1 MVALLLLLWQT
12 ASVSITTEADR
23 SRVAV
28 GEEVVVTIRTVSNLP
43 GTFQVTFP
51 PMAGFEVAG
60 RFERLDDVVVGMP
73 GARSYQVEVTLR
85 AVQVGTWSLSPLVV
99 SIGSEAHVAPD
110 VRITV
115 VGTSAT
121 DPARNPRL
129 MDLIRRVPDPV
140 PGEAATVVTLVSDSR
155 IYQGGQLD
163 VLTAAWFSRNLRARL
178 RRSPTLKPPVLPG
191 VWSVPQPAVPG
202 IVATRAVG
210 NDTYDLFVSHQV
222 TFPLTAGRI
231 MVPPARLEYTV
242 PPRRAVSAERPAEA
256 TSSPVPVEILPLP
269 ADAMPP
275 GFRGPAAGGLRI
287 AYRIQTL
294 PAHAGEPL
302 PVEVLLSGSGNLAF
316 WAPPEV
322 SWPAG
327 TRAYLDRTAEAER
340 VTAGLLGGTKTFH
353 YLVVADS
360 AGSVALPEL
369 RYDYFDAPAGFRTAT
384 APGMLVPVL
393 PGKSR
398 TAGRTVPPMAL
409 IRPRPSQLALFEP
422 GRAGWWTIL
431 LLPVLLALA
440 AEVRRRRALR
450 TVAPPPEVDG
460 VAALEQLVVRLVPEA
475 DRGQVERLEG
485 GLRRAGLSKDAA
497 ARAARL
503 KLELDRIR
511 FTPGAGDVTDA
522 LGREARS
529 VVESAPGV
537 VRRRAGL
544 AALLV
549 LLSTTAVAQGDP
561 AALYRDGTYHAAAA
575 EFERAAVDR
584 SGEWQLWYNAAA
596 ARYLS
601 GEDALAAARLTRALA
616 LAPRQSEAR
625 ALWSTLE
632 RQYEP
637 LHQVRPPRGLS
648 RLEWGLLSGL
658 AWVMA
663 VLVIVL
669 LRHRPRVR
677 WSAAVLAVAL
687 SGMALGWPG
696 LPADQAFATAAIAL
710 KRSPHGLA
718 PDEGQLPGLTRVTV
732 EERRSDWVRVR
743 DRCGNRGWVP
753 AVSLAQVDR
762 VD

>member
-12 ASVSITTEADR
+12 ASVTITAETDR
-23 SRVAV
+23 GRVAV
-28 GEEVVVTIRTVSNLP
+28 GEEVVFTIRAVSTLS
-43 GTFQVTFP
+43 GAFQVQLP
-51 PMAGFEVAG
+51 PIAGFDVVG

-73 GARSYQVEVTLR
+73 GARSYQLELTLR
-85 AVQVGTWSLSPLVV
+85 AAQVGTWSLSPLVV
-99 SIGSEAHVAPD
+99 SIGSESHVAPD
-110 VRITV
+110 VRVTV

-129 MDLIRRVPDPV
+129 MDLIRRVPEPV
-140 PGEAATVVTLVSDSR
+140 PGEAATVVTLVSDAR

-231 MVPPARLEYTV
+231 TVPPARLEYTV

-256 TSSPVPVEILPLP
+256 TSSPVPVDVLPLP
-269 ADAMPP
+269 ADATPP
-275 GFRGPAAGGLRI
+275 GFRGPSAGGLRI
-287 AYRIQTL
+287 GYRIQTL

-302 PVEVLLSGSGNLAF
+302 PVEVILSGTGNLAF

-322 SWPAG
+322 SWPVG
-327 TRAYLDRTAEAER
+327 TRAYLDRTADAER
-340 VTAGLLGGTKTFH
+340 IAAGLLGGTKTFH
-353 YLVVADS
+353 FLVVADS

-369 RYDYFDAPAGFRTAT
+369 RYDHFDPAVGFRAAT
-384 APGMLVPVL
+384 APGMVVPVL

-398 TAGRTVPPMAL
+398 TAGRVAPPIAPA
-409 IRPRPSQLALFEP
+409 RSRPSELALLEP
-422 GRAGWWTIL
+422 GRAGWLAVL

-440 AEVRRRRALR
+440 LEARRRRRLQVTMPR
-450 TVAPPPEVDG
+450 PDIDG
-460 VAALEQLVVRLVPEA
+460 VLALEQLVVRLVPEA

-485 GLRRAGLSKDAA
+485 GLRRAGLSRDAA
-497 ARAARL
+497 ARAAQL
-503 KLELDRIR
+503 KLELDRLR
-511 FTPGAGDVTDA
+511 FTPGAGGATDA
-522 LGREARS
+522 LSAQARS
-529 VVESAPGV
+529 VVEAAPGV

-544 AALLV
+544 VVMLA
-549 LLSTTAVAQGDP
+549 LLSTTAAAQGDP

-575 EFERAAVDR
+575 GFERAAVNR

-601 GEDALAAARLTRALA
+601 GEDAIAAARLTRALA

-625 ALWSTLE
+625 VLWNTLE

-648 RLEWGLLSGL
+648 RFEWGLIS
-658 AWVMA
+658 AVVWVVA
-663 VLVIVL
+663 VVVFAR
-669 LRHRPRVR
+669 LRHRPRIR
-677 WSAAVLAVAL
+677 WTVAAIAVTLSIAAL
-687 SGMALGWPG
+687 TWPR
-696 LPADQAFATAAIAL
+696 LPPAQAFATAAIAL

-718 PDEGQLPGLTRVTV
+718 PDEGRLPGLTRVTV
-732 EERRSDWVRVR
+732 EERRADWVRVR
-743 DRCGNRGWVP
+743 DRFGNRGWVP
-753 AVSLAQVDR
+753 AISLAQVDR